1 MVDTCTHMQSK
12 VAFIYLQVMLRMLIP
27 YSGYVNKR
35 LSSTQNNNYLCLQIF
50 VKVPEVSPNA
60 IDQLKVIWNSYEYSV
75 DSTSACCPKLIFV
88 KVAEVSPILIDQS
101 GLISSISPSRQ
112 CLMNKSCNLAVS
124 KTKTP
129 VLFSFH
135 FVWIL
140 FISSIFSHKCCQG
153 LQFLFRYLQCSFAV
167 GRFISIFVSVFL
179 VPDKMLF
186 VNLVSQ
192 VVPFSCHNGPS
203 SPSQIRVLF
212 PPLNTMRRQLP
223 MW

>member
-12 VAFIYLQVMLRMLIP
+12 VTFIYLQVMLRMLIP

-35 LSSTQNNNYLCLQIF
+35 LSSTQNNKYLFLQIF

-60 IDQLKVIWNSYEYSV
+60 IDQFKVISNSYEYSV
-75 DSTSACCPKLIFV
+75 DSTSACCLKLIFV
-88 KVAEVSPILIDQS
+88 KVTEVVN
-101 GLISSISPSRQ
+101 SSISPSRQ
-112 CLMNKSCNLAVS
+112 CLMHKSCNLAIS

-140 FISSIFSHKCCQG
+140 FISSIFSHRNCQG

-192 VVPFSCHNGPS
+192 VVLFSCHNGPS

-212 PPLNTMRRQLP
+212 PPLYTMRRQLR

>member
-1 MVDTCTHMQSK
+1 MADTCTHMQSK
-12 VAFIYLQVMLRMLIP
+12 VTFIYLQVMLRMLIP

-35 LSSTQNNNYLCLQIF
+35 LLISTQNNKYLFLQIF
-50 VKVPEVSPNA
+50 VKVPEVSTNV
-60 IDQLKVIWNSYEYSV
+60 IDQLKVISSSYEYSV
-75 DSTSACCPKLIFV
+75 DSTCCLKLIFV
-88 KVAEVSPILIDQS
+88 NVAEVSPILIDQS
-101 GLISSISPSRQ
+101 VVISSISPSRQ
-112 CLMNKSCNLAVS
+112 CLMHKSCNLAVS

-140 FISSIFSHKCCQG
+140 FISSIFSHRCCQG

-212 PPLNTMRRQLP
+212 PPLYTMRRQLP